1 METVWIVEY
10 SSGYISDGFTE
21 AFNSEEKARVRFL
34 ELVES
39 SYPDNDNEP
48 TIEEVLNFINNG
60 GEDISTDETS
70 VDKTSLSW
78 DGYEVYESL
87 SYYQL
92 EIN

>member
-1 METVWIVEY
+1 MEKIWIVEY
-10 SSGYISDGFTE
+10 SSGYISDGFIE
-21 AFNSEEKARVRFL
+21 AYTSEEKARVRFL

-60 GEDISTDETS
+60 GEDISTDDTS
-70 VDKTSLSW
+70 VSKTSLSW

>member
-1 METVWIVEY
+1 MEKIWIVEY
-10 SSGYISDGFTE
+10 SSGYISDGFIE
-21 AFNSEEKARVRFL
+21 AYTSEEKARVRFL
-34 ELVES
+34 ELVER
-39 SYPDNDNEP
+39 SYLESDDEP
-48 TIEEVLNFINNG
+48 TLEEVLNFINNG

>member
-10 SSGYISDGFTE
+10 SSGYISEGFTE

-34 ELVES
+34 ELVKS

-60 GEDISTDETS
+60 GEDISTDDTS
-70 VDKTSLSW
+70 VSETSLSW